1 MPSLTKA
8 YTLTLTVEQFLE
20 ACSLTELQEVDLLL
34 NKYIDKKR
42 YTSNSEDSEEFREIP
57 KPQINKEKLIRQL
70 FIGKVSE
77 LIGEDE
83 TIKLLKEASLAIE
96 KMGEEMNKKT
106 KP

>member
-57 KPQINKEKLIRQL
+57 NDQIDLSDDNFDSYQKPVRKTFAQRLE
-70 FIGKVSE
+70 
-77 LIGEDE
+77 
-83 TIKLLKEASLAIE
+83 
-96 KMGEEMNKKT
+96 EEMNKKT
-106 KP
+106 NP

>member
-42 YTSNSEDSEEFREIP
+42 YTSNSDDSEEFREIP
-57 KPQINKEKLIRQL
+57 MIPNVEIDLSDENFDSNQKPVRKTFAQRLE
-70 FIGKVSE
+70 
-77 LIGEDE
+77 
-83 TIKLLKEASLAIE
+83 
-96 KMGEEMNKKT
+96 EEMNKKT
-106 KP
+106 NP